1 MINVEIK
8 VSSGLKKLLDPSY
21 KKHVETALKKSRD
34 ELGKQ
39 ITAKIKQEGF
49 APRDTGKL
57 AESHHMTS
65 NSKETVI
72 KTGRIAR
79 NGVPLWHYVVDGHRV
94 LTTEKSR
101 RWWFWYLKNVLGG
114 SYTRKTSGPPGYVP
128 PNRYHER
135 AIAAVSTQTVISI
148 LEKELLK

>member
-1 MINVEIK
+1 MISVEMEI
-8 VSSGLKKLLDPSY
+8 SPGLKKLLDPSH
-21 KKHVETALKKSRD
+21 KKHVERVLKKSRD

-39 ITAKIKQEGF
+39 INIKIKQKGF

-57 AESHHMTS
+57 AESHHVVSTA
-65 NSKETVI
+65 KETLI
-72 KTGRIAR
+72 KTNRTAR
-79 NGVPLWHYVVDGHRV
+79 NGTPLWYYVVDGHRV

-101 RWWFWYLKNVLGG
+101 KWWFWYLKNVLGG

-135 AIAAVSTQTVISI
+135 AIAAVSFKSI
-148 LEKELLK
+148 LSTLEQELLH